1 MPAILAHLWQKINV
15 GWLSCH
21 SWHDLDGAMITAMT
35 YLLII
40 TVIALAMAARTI
52 DLLLH
57 DGRGPAAPPRSHTQD
72 PQFSA
77 PAAGR

>member
-1 MPAILAHLWQKINV
+1 MVPQPWQEINYRC
-15 GWLSCH
+15 LSCH
-21 SWHDLDGAMITAMT
+21 SWQDRDDCMITAMT

-40 TVIALAMAARTI
+40 LVIAAALAARTI

-57 DGRGPAAPPRSHTQD
+57 DGRGPAAPPQSHFQD
-72 PQFSA
+72 PQFAS